1 MELQDILDDYIGV
14 KGVVDII
21 LQYSKATFLYI
32 TTPDKFGI
40 KAYNYDSGKYVEEYV
55 FSDRVD
61 NITNIAT
68 AKDSIIFITYGGDIG
83 KLDLKTKAVIIKNNS
98 IVSRRS
104 VQKIDFNQ
112 LVVSSDDVIVTLD
125 SADRVRIWDS
135 NTLNVIDELKSS
147 SFNKRISFIK
157 MINGFLWVF
166 DSYGQINIWD
176 LNTRTLVEVSTVP
189 IVFPAILELSTDQS
203 SIIYVNPMNWN
214 IILFDIKTRTNIRI
228 FRGHGEISRILPIS
242 KDLIC
247 ILTIRGRLI
256 LVNIKDDTFTNLY
269 ASNTINNVKLLSN
282 GNILISDNTRIIE
295 FNPTGEMV
303 KTFNLSDR
311 TRAMIVLE

>member
-1 MELQDILDDYIGV
+1 
-14 KGVVDII
+14 
-21 LQYSKATFLYI
+21 
-32 TTPDKFGI
+32 
-40 KAYNYDSGKYVEEYV
+40 
-55 FSDRVD
+55 
-61 NITNIAT
+61 
-68 AKDSIIFITYGGDIG
+68 
-83 KLDLKTKAVIIKNNS
+83 
-98 IVSRRS
+98 
-104 VQKIDFNQ
+104 
-112 LVVSSDDVIVTLD
+112 
-125 SADRVRIWDS
+125 
-135 NTLNVIDELKSS
+135 
-147 SFNKRISFIK
+147 
-157 MINGFLWVF
+157 
-166 DSYGQINIWD
+166 
-176 LNTRTLVEVSTVP
+176 
-189 IVFPAILELSTDQS
+189 
-203 SIIYVNPMNWN
+203 MNWN